1 MDISLDRTKI
11 PEIKNIDSIY
21 ITEPEIKVAENGIK
35 INTFNIVKQDMI
47 RIDLMF
53 HTGKWEQKI
62 LLVSMFANMLL
73 KEGSKNYKSTDITQA
88 LDFYGAS
95 IQCSATFHN
104 SYITLYTLNKHLHSL
119 LPILEDIVKFP
130 TYPEEEFEIIK
141 DKRKQSFLIEDNKV
155 DVVSY
160 NKFIELLF
168 SKNYPYGMSATLEDF
183 DKITTQDLRDY
194 HSDHYNSDNCTILLT
209 GHIIE

>member
-53 HTGKWEQKI
+53 HTGKWEQKK

-73 KEGSKNYKSTDITQA
+73 KEGSKNYKSTDITQE
-88 LDFYGAS
+88 LDFYG
-95 IQCSATFHN
+95 
-104 SYITLYTLNKHLHSL
+104 
-119 LPILEDIVKFP
+119 E
-130 TYPEEEFEIIK
+130 
-141 DKRKQSFLIEDNKV
+141 
-155 DVVSY
+155 
-160 NKFIELLF
+160 
-168 SKNYPYGMSATLEDF
+168 
-183 DKITTQDLRDY
+183 
-194 HSDHYNSDNCTILLT
+194 
-209 GHIIE
+209 